1 MKATD
6 MLRKAADL
14 IEHHEHGRDMDGET
28 SVSLAAR
35 MFTEWKGID
44 FTERD
49 AGVFLSLLKLARARH
64 GQNPDNWLDG
74 AAYVAMAG
82 AAELA
87 AELRGDTSSSGSETG
102 EESIGGRGDDAAG
115 YDSSAGS
122 DLYSAGPGLYRD
134 MPAFAR
140 PDCDDEGAPAVD

>member
-14 IEHHEHGRDMDGET
+14 IEHHEQGRDMDGET

-35 MFTEWKGID
+35 MFTEWKGIE

-64 GQNPDNWLDG
+64 GTNTDNWVDG
-74 AAYVAMAG
+74 SAYIAMAG

-87 AELRGDTSSSGSETG
+87 AELRSDTSSSGSAAG
-102 EESIGGRGDDAAG
+102 EEGFGGGADDVAGDTG
-115 YDSSAGS
+115 SAGG
-122 DLYSAGPGLYRD
+122 DLYSVGPGLYRD
-134 MPAFAR
+134 MPSFAR
-140 PDCDDEGAPAVD
+140 PDCEDE